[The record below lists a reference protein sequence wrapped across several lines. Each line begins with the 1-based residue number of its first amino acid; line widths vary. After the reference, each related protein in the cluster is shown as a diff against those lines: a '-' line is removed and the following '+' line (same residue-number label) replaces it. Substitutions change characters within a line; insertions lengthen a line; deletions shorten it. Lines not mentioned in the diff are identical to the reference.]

1 MKILLACTFGSA
13 LVLAACADQP
23 SYADKAECKTAVVT
37 AQSAAGGK
45 AEQRPLDQ
53 RMAEMW
59 LANSRYREVQRER
72 NVSMDQNNIEKTL
85 YDCGSLPDP
94 GPAKPDQTTD
104 ATSAASK

>member
-1 MKILLACTFGSA
+1 MKSLLAPACISA

-37 AQSAAGGK
+37 AKSAAGGN
-45 AEQRPLDQ
+45 PDMNHLDQ
-53 RMAEMW
+53 RMSEMW

-85 YDCGSLPDP
+85 YDCGGLPDP
-94 GPAKPDQTTD
+94 GPAKPAQTSD
-104 ATSAASK
+104 ASTAASK